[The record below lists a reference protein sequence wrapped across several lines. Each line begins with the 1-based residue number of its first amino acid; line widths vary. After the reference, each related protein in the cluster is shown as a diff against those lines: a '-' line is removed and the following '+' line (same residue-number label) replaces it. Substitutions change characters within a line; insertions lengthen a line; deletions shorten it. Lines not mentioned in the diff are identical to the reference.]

1 MFKDKRL
8 DDFIKLPDPDDSI
21 DFFETVKRLSEKYWS
36 TTDINK
42 ELYGFQIQKN
52 TKWKDGLTDNQ
63 IADFEEH
70 LKIEFPKGLR
80 NFYKTMNGLDKP
92 GVNVF
97 GSDGNE
103 HTFSPVYYSY
113 PDDIEVIEEKIEW
126 ILESNNLTNDKLTTD
141 NIPKIFP
148 VTGHRFIVLDDN
160 MQILSMY
167 GDDIIYWAENISK
180 LIANDIFGNIYNVD
194 DFESNPANAKSVKF
208 WLE

>member
-8 DDFIKLPDPDDSI
+8 DDFIKLPAPDDSI

-42 ELYGFQIQKN
+42 ELYGFQIPKN
-52 TKWKDGLTDNQ
+52 TKWKPGLTDNQ
-63 IADFEEH
+63 IADFEEN

-103 HTFSPVYYSY
+103 YAFSPVYYSY
-113 PDDIEVIEEKIEW
+113 PDDIEVIMEKMEW
-126 ILESNNLTNDKLTTD
+126 ILESNNLT
-141 NIPKIFP
+141 
-148 VTGHRFIVLDDN
+148 TG
-160 MQILSMY
+160 
-167 GDDIIYWAENISK
+167 K
-180 LIANDIFGNIYNVD
+180 
-194 DFESNPANAKSVKF
+194 
-208 WLE
+208 